1 MARIT
6 YNATTIGG
14 TMVAEGIDHIR
25 KGRDLLMRAKSLADS
40 VSAGGATPALLES
53 SVEFGVL
60 ASQGGTF
67 YTALGNAKT
76 NAATVTDAAI
86 ADLDNGG

>member
-14 TMVAEGIDHIR
+14 KMVAEGIDQIR
-25 KGRDLLMRAKSLADS
+25 KGRDLLTRAKSLADS
-40 VSAGGATPALLES
+40 ISAGGVTPALLEAS
-53 SVEFGVL
+53 PEFGV
-60 ASQGGTF
+60 AVGSGATF
-67 YTALGNAKT
+67 YTAIGNAKT
-76 NAATVTDAAI
+76 NSAVVSDAAI

>member
-25 KGRDLLMRAKSLADS
+25 KGRDLLMRAKSLAAS
-40 VSAGGATPALLES
+40 VSAGGTTPALLES
-53 SVEFGVL
+53 SAEFGVL
-60 ASQGGTF
+60 ASQGGAF
-67 YTALGNAKT
+67 YTAIDNAKT

>member
-14 TMVAEGIDHIR
+14 AMVAEGIDHIR
-25 KGRDLLMRAKSLADS
+25 KGRDLLTRAKSLADS
-40 VSAGGATPALLES
+40 VFGGGVTPALLELS
-53 SVEFGVL
+53 AEFGVS
-60 ASQGGTF
+60 ASQGAAF
-67 YTALGNAKT
+67 YTAVNGAKT